1 MTKDFDTAPVR
12 NKSDKNTLIKSKQPL
27 TVVEGQTSDGTLYV
41 VPDSPDGYGDEKS
54 VVQMTEDL
62 VGRHTEDEA
71 EVKLAGEVAGEQ
83 FNTDIRQKFQK
94 IRTQQYHT
102 KYPSSMQFI
111 HKDNAGVVRGVTLLF
126 AYWNPATQQ
135 NQYEEIYYD
144 AEPLLG
150 HAIAS
155 GQFNLVNEALGKQ

>member
-41 VPDSPDGYGDEKS
+41 VPDTPDGYGDEKS
-54 VVQMTEDL
+54 VVAMTEDI
-62 VGRHTEDEA
+62 VGRHTDSEVEA
-71 EVKLAGEVAGEQ
+71 KEAGKVAEEQ
-83 FNTDIRQKFQK
+83 FNTDIRQRFQE

-111 HKDNAGVVRGVTLLF
+111 HKDNTGAVRGVTLLF

-144 AEPLLG
+144 AETLLG
-150 HAIAS
+150 HAIAT
-155 GQFNLVNEALGKQ
+155 GQTNLVNEALGKR